1 MVDFE
6 HLLLEI
12 IRILGFAIILL
23 IALMGFELYLKYKEK
38 KDRDGL

>member
-1 MVDFE
+1 MFDYE

-12 IRILGFAIILL
+12 IRILGSAIILL
-23 IALMGFELYLKYKEK
+23 VALMGFELYLMYKEK

>member
-1 MVDFE
+1 MFDFE

-12 IRILGFAIILL
+12 IRILGCAIILL
-23 IALMGFELYLKYKEK
+23 IALMGFELYLMYKEK

>member
-1 MVDFE
+1 MFDLE
-6 HLLLEI
+6 HLLLETM
-12 IRILGFAIILL
+12 RILGSAIILL